1 MSIYSLEISAEGQEV
16 VQLNCMALRA
26 HSCAEWRMVLVDL
39 RNHGRSAGIKGFD
52 PPHNMST
59 AAKDLA
65 DLVKARDWPW
75 PDVVVGHSMGGKVAL
90 DFADSCSRGVYGQS
104 AVLPKQVRELL
115 LVSAQVVLQLFYCNP
130 YILF

>member
-1 MSIYSLEISAEGQEV
+1 M
-16 VQLNCMALRA
+16 
-26 HSCAEWRMVLVDL
+26 DL
-39 RNHGRSAGIKGFD
+39 RNHGRSAGIKGFG

-65 DLVKARDWPW
+65 DLVKACGWTW

-90 DFADSCSRGVYGQS
+90 DFAESCSRGVYGES